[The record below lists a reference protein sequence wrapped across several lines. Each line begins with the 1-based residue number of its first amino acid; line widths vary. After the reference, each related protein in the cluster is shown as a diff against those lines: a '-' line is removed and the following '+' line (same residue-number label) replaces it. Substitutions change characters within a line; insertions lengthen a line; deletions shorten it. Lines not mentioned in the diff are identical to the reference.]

1 MHVRSEL
8 KSQQGYPKLLL
19 VLKMQAN
26 KHFDHLSVSFFE
38 WPKISVGCNPPF
50 LLCLISSTF
59 LHSGY
64 FLSWLVISFPMPN
77 LVPQLLLPWL
87 LDFFCAAPTW
97 LFAFSISHASTLPG
111 SALVPA
117 VQLPCPQQLDFQ
129 QQLLSP
135 TPPAPDRRAAAETEP
150 QSCWE
155 RTIYH
160 FMLSHSP
167 RTLRITQWKLGKLR
181 TVLWAAM
188 NHVWVRRHLML

>member
-1 MHVRSEL
+1 MHVCSEL
-8 KSQQGYPKLLL
+8 KSQHGYPKLLL

-87 LDFFCAAPTW
+87 LDFFLCCPHLALCIFHKPCKYFAWQCTCPCSPAA
-97 LFAFSISHASTLPG
+97 LFSTAATFTYPSCDWQKG
-111 SALVPA
+111 
-117 VQLPCPQQLDFQ
+117 CCWDG
-129 QQLLSP
+129 
-135 TPPAPDRRAAAETEP
+135 AAE
-150 QSCWE
+150 
-155 RTIYH
+155 
-160 FMLSHSP
+160 L
-167 RTLRITQWKLGKLR
+167 LGKDNLP
-181 TVLWAAM
+181 L
-188 NHVWVRRHLML
+188 HVVTQS